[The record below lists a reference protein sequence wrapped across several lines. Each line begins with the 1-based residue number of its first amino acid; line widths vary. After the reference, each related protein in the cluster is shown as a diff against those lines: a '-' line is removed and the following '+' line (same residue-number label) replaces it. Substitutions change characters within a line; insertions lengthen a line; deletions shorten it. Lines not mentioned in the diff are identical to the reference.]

1 MDDTTKE
8 AQFSAWMTQYGD
20 DVLRTCY
27 LYLGDRALAEDA
39 AQDAF
44 LKVWRKMDAFARRG
58 GASPKTWI
66 TRIAI
71 NTCKDVLR
79 TPWRRHVDLAR
90 ALDDLPPALSPED
103 EDERAL
109 MLDVMRLP
117 ERFKRPLLLYYVH
130 DMTMDEIAKALRIS
144 RASVSA
150 RLQKA
155 YALLRQDGR
164 EMPHETN

>member
-1 MDDTTKE
+1 MNDNTKE
-8 AQFSAWMTQYGD
+8 AQFAAWMTEYGD

-27 LYLGDRALAEDA
+27 LYLGDRSLAEDA
-39 AQDAF
+39 MQEAF

-71 NTCKDVLR
+71 NTCKDTLR
-79 TPWRRHVDLAR
+79 MPWRRHVDLSH
-90 ALDDLPPALSPED
+90 ALDDLPPAVSLAD
-103 EDERAL
+103 EEERAL

-117 ERFKRPLLLYYVH
+117 DRYKRPLLLYYVH
-130 DMTMDEIAKALRIS
+130 DMTMDEIALTLGIS
-144 RASVSA
+144 RANVSA

-155 YALLRQDGR
+155 YALLRADGK
-164 EMPHETN
+164 EFSHETR